1 MPKKPKTGRGPET
14 RGRNRGERLGA
25 FKLLGS
31 SLLVALVTGLI
42 AGGLALP
49 AFAKKTFVSIGTG
62 GPTGVYFIAGNEIC
76 QLMNRAA
83 AKAAD
88 AGGDII
94 RCNAPASGGSIYN
107 LNALKSGDLDFGVVQ
122 SDWQF
127 HAYNGSDKFEGQKFE
142 DLRAVFSLHS
152 EPFQILVAKN
162 SGIKSWADL
171 AGKRVNIGNVGS
183 GQRGTFETLMAAY
196 GVDKGFFSLAS
207 ELNSTEQSG
216 ALCNGN
222 IDAFGYSVGFPNA
235 GVAQAADGC
244 GATIITLDDEP
255 VKQLVGERAYYGFA
269 RIPRGTYSTL
279 KEDVVTFGVRATLV
293 TRADQGEDVVY
304 ALVKAVFEGIE
315 DMKQYHPVFKTL
327 DPKLM
332 ISQGLS
338 APLHPGA
345 LKYYKE
351 MGWVE

>member
-1 MPKKPKTGRGPET
+1 MAVQAEKKLDVCTFGVRAVFAVCLT
-14 RGRNRGERLGA
+14 
-25 FKLLGS
+25 
-31 SLLVALVTGLI
+31 LI
-42 AGGLALP
+42 MGVFVSGV
-49 AFAKKTFVSIGTG
+49 AFAEKTFISIGTG

-76 QLMNRAA
+76 QLMNRQAEA
-83 AKAAD
+83 AKAK
-88 AGGDII
+88 GGAVI

-127 HAYNGSDKFEGQKFE
+127 HAFNGSDKFKGQQFS
-142 DLRAVFSLHS
+142 DLRAVFSLHA

-162 SGIKSWADL
+162 SGVTTFEELKD
-171 AGKRVNIGNVGS
+171 KRVNIGNAGS
-183 GQRGTFETLMAAY
+183 GQRGTFETLLKAY
-196 GVDKGFFSLAS
+196 GLDKSYFSLAS

-244 GATIITLDDEP
+244 GASIISLDGEP
-255 VKQLVGERAYYGFA
+255 VKKLVAERSYFGFT

-279 KEDVVTFGVRATLV
+279 KEDVMTFGVMATLV
-293 TRADQGEDVVY
+293 TRADQSDETVY
-304 ALVKAVFEGIE
+304 ALVKAVFEGLE
-315 DMKQYHPVFKTL
+315 DMKRYHPVFKTL
-327 DPKLM
+327 DPKVM
-332 ISQGLS
+332 IKDGLS

-345 LKYYKE
+345 VKYYKE
-351 MGWVE
+351 RGWME